1 MTTNIEKKLKG
12 MDLQNSSNTLPF
24 TEGLKDA
31 ITNMPQSESGMKEL
45 STVGS
50 ILKNNPVFSLTILF
64 FLADANVAVEAHIIF
79 NPSSIEVAAMMPRD
93 VTNTFFGV
101 VQCLSE
107 NFLNAVTAPE
117 AAIRLTSPPIS
128 AITNTVNALSRNDI
142 VSIMASA

>member
-31 ITNMPQSESGMKEL
+31 ITNIPQSESGMNEL

-64 FLADANVAVEAHIIF
+64 FLADAKVAVEAHIIF
-79 NPSSIEVAAMMPRD
+79 NPSSD
-93 VTNTFFGV
+93 HKHT
-101 VQCLSE
+101 
-107 NFLNAVTAPE
+107 
-117 AAIRLTSPPIS
+117 LTP
-128 AITNTVNALSRNDI
+128 
-142 VSIMASA
+142 